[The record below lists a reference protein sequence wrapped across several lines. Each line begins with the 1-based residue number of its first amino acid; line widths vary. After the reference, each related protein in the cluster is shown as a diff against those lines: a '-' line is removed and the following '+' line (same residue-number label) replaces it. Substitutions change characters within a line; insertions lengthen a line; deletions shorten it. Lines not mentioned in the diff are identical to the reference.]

1 MLNDKARVLM
11 MIWFIY
17 EEGPLLIQCVL
28 SPILGRLSDV
38 LERKYLAAIPPLI
51 AFTGA
56 VTSARANSMSMLI
69 GGGILNGAALATMAI
84 NQAIPSEVL
93 PRKYRPLA
101 HGITYFLGSVG
112 SL

>member
-1 MLNDKARVLM
+1 
-11 MIWFIY
+11 
-17 EEGPLLIQCVL
+17 LLVQSVL

-56 VTSARANSMSMLI
+56 VASARANSMSTLI
-69 GGGILNGAALATMAI
+69 GGGILTGAALATIAI

-101 HGITYFLGSVG
+101 NGIAHFLGSVG
-112 SL
+112 SM